1 MSQHTAQNG
10 PPEIPRDA
18 YPMAR
23 LTSEFFLRSI
33 DLLTR
38 VQGEVPSLRPWVR
51 YEFADPQLQSL
62 SSGQKIMVRVGLE
75 NERRLKVRLK
85 VLRGLVAKG
94 AVAQPK
100 P

>member
-38 VQGEVPSLRPWVR
+38 VQGDKLIS
-51 YEFADPQLQSL
+51 
-62 SSGQKIMVRVGLE
+62 
-75 NERRLKVRLK
+75 
-85 VLRGLVAKG
+85 GLVFMAVWHNHMKAPGSG
-94 AVAQPK
+94 AVGHAQPL
-100 P
+100 PAAVRIDAGSHRE